1 MIHRMSSP
9 AVAPLPSA
17 AGREIVRLRCSFQ
30 APSGS
35 LASALAQD
43 ARARSAEVFA
53 VRPSP
58 AGGTSGCDWMV
69 TLNAPPLPLTVDAL
83 RAWEREM
90 LAVEH
95 ARPGCR
101 FLGWSVLPGDG
112 SFAGPV
118 GRSDEHESRRR
129 CPRRSQRELVT
140 ASLLR
145 CPPVE
150 RGGVVH
156 GRAA

>member
-1 MIHRMSSP
+1 MSSP
-9 AVAPLPSA
+9 AVTPLPSA
-17 AGREIVRLRCSFQ
+17 GEREVVRLQCSFQ
-30 APSGS
+30 APSFRDATE
-35 LASALAQD
+35 LAGDL
-43 ARARSAEVFA
+43 RAGSAEVLA

-58 AGGTSGCDWMV
+58 AGEAGRRDWTV

-83 RAWEREM
+83 RDWEREM

-101 FLGWSVLPGDG
+101 FLGWSVLGACDSG
-112 SFAGPV
+112 AGPV
-118 GRSDEHESRRR
+118 GRSDAKESRRPCSR
-129 CPRRSQRELVT
+129 QTQRELVT

-145 CPPVE
+145 CPTSG
-150 RGGVVH
+150 RSGLVH

>member
-1 MIHRMSSP
+1 MSSP
-9 AVAPLPSA
+9 ALAPLPSA
-17 AGREIVRLRCSFQ
+17 GDREIVRLQGSFQ
-30 APSGS
+30 APS
-35 LASALAQD
+35 LRHATALAGD
-43 ARARSAEVFA
+43 LRAGTAEVLA

-58 AGGTSGCDWMV
+58 ADASGGRGWTV

-83 RAWEREM
+83 RDWGREM

-101 FLGWSVLPGDG
+101 FLGWSVLDACG
-112 SFAGPV
+112 SSIGPV
-118 GRSDEHESRRR
+118 GRSDAQESRRACSR
-129 CPRRSQRELVT
+129 QTQRELVT

-145 CPPVE
+145 CPPSE
-150 RGGVVH
+150 RRGVVH